1 MMNDMKAELAASKA
15 KQAAS
20 EAKQAASEAKIAEG
34 EMQRAEMTVEMQLLR
49 ESKTRSNSSR
59 SSAGSVS
66 PRPRASDRSTRE
78 PPGAGTT
85 AGGEGATGQENQGG
99 AGHRVKLERF
109 QMTGTD
115 DPTGSGTAAGN
126 DERRSTP
133 LLSPTG
139 GGITGATRQSAHTA
153 RALPFSGPD
162 QHLQAA
168 DHIGD
173 LGSIQAPTP
182 VNPQHSLQT
191 IINTTVFADSTTAV
205 SRVARTAG
213 GGASGEM

>member
-1 MMNDMKAELAASKA
+1 
-15 KQAAS
+15 
-20 EAKQAASEAKIAEG
+20 
-34 EMQRAEMTVEMQLLR
+34 
-49 ESKTRSNSSR
+49 
-59 SSAGSVS
+59 
-66 PRPRASDRSTRE
+66 
-78 PPGAGTT
+78 
-85 AGGEGATGQENQGG
+85 
-99 AGHRVKLERF
+99 
-109 QMTGTD
+109 MTGTD

-126 DERRSTP
+126 DERASTP

-182 VNPQHSLQT
+182 VNPRHNLHT
-191 IINTTVFADSTTAV
+191 VINTTVFADSTTAV

-213 GGASGEM
+213 GGASGDILPVAQTAPLGAHGISRIVPNPSPVQDRRETTATLTPFRKMLERGSNRIGAGIKQ